1 MATRHTRH
9 FMRSE
14 HYQPQLSDRSSRE
27 RWQAEG
33 EKATWQRAAEV
44 VKHLLEA
51 HSYRL
56 PAAVRQLIVSE
67 IPGIH
72 A

>member
-1 MATRHTRH
+1 TKHTRR

-27 RWQAEG
+27 RWEAEG
-33 EKATWQRAAEV
+33 KKAAWQRAAEV
-44 VKHLLEA
+44 VKHLLEV

-56 PAAVRQLIVSE
+56 PAAVRQQIVSE
-67 IPGIH
+67 IPGIS